1 MKLIKQ
7 NDALQAHPEY
17 LNEQIDDHDK
27 AVYAKGW
34 NACNSAYYGS
44 IKELPFISTA
54 DVRGVGEWIDCPST
68 HIQDGAKYRMCS
80 VCNEHIA
87 VLGHD
92 LIYCPNCGARMKGA
106 EDGTT
111 DNS

>member
-1 MKLIKQ
+1 MRPI
-7 NDALQAHPEY
+7 DADEFLQRA
-17 LNEQIDDHDK
+17 LGTGCFRDDF
-27 AVYAKGW
+27 A
-34 NACNSAYYGS
+34 
-44 IKELPFISTA
+44 IMLQELVSESTTLSP
-54 DVRGVGEWIDCPST
+54 DEVRGAGEWIECPST